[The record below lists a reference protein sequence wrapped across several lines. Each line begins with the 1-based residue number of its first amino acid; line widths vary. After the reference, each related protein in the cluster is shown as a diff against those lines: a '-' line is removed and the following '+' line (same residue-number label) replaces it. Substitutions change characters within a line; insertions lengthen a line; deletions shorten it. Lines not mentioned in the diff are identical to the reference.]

1 MLGFRSARGLLQAAN
16 RITPWRVYLREAF
29 AHSSTHPR
37 WLAGRPLARPLCF
50 LVGAG
55 IGGWVSGPGACWA
68 EETARKKGRQSSD
81 GGLFETLCAWSRH
94 ALPESRC
101 EAAPAAMQA
110 SSRNVFRFLVADA
123 VEKAAGSVVKI
134 SCVRDDAWHSF
145 ESAGSGFIFEPAS
158 VLTNAHVVHGARKV
172 IVTLHDGTE
181 LSGHVERLDALA
193 DIAIVALD
201 DANGRKPPSASL
213 GKSSE
218 LRVGEWVAAM
228 GSPGGQLKD
237 TVTVGIVSALLR
249 PSAAL
254 GMSARRMTYFQTD
267 CAINGGNSGGPIVNM
282 DGEVR

>member
-29 AHSSTHPR
+29 AHSSTHLR
-37 WLAGRPLARPLCF
+37 WPAVRPLARPLCF

-55 IGGWVSGPGACWA
+55 IGGWAAGPGACWA
-68 EETARKKGRQSSD
+68 EET
-81 GGLFETLCAWSRH
+81 LCTWSRH
-94 ALPESRC
+94 ALPESCC

-123 VEKAAGSVVKI
+123 VEKAAGSVVKL

-201 DANGRKPPSASL
+201 GANGRKAPAASL
-213 GKSSE
+213 GRSSE